1 MEQNA
6 IIEIQNLSKVFG
18 TGDAAV
24 TALSDINLSIQK
36 GEVFGIIGLS
46 GAGKST
52 LVRCVNLLER
62 PTAGSVIVDGA
73 DMTRLS
79 EAELRRARRS
89 IGMIFQGFN
98 LLMQRTAEEN
108 ICFPLLLSGTPR
120 REAKARAREL
130 LGIVGLADRAGA
142 YPAQLSGGQK
152 QRIAIARALATNPKV
167 LLCDEA
173 TSALDPTTTQSI
185 LSLIKNL
192 NRTLGVTVLV
202 ITHEMRVVEQI
213 CNRVAI
219 ISDSRI
225 SEIGAVDE
233 VFRRPKT
240 DAAKKLLFPQGEH
253 PASFRIGG
261 PLYRIVFDGNRADKP
276 VVADM
281 ILRCGAPVNIAF
293 ADTKVIDGR
302 VYGQMLLQFPEDQ
315 AVVKHMLAYLDSEQ
329 IGYEE
334 ER

>member
-1 MEQNA
+1 MEANA
-6 IIEIQNLSKVFG
+6 IIELRGLSKTFG
-18 TGDAAV
+18 TGEGAV
-24 TALSDINLSIQK
+24 TALSDINLSVRK
-36 GEVFGIIGLS
+36 GEIFGIIGLS

-79 EAELRRARRS
+79 DAALRRARRS

-108 ICFPLLLSGTPR
+108 ICFPLLLAGTPR
-120 REAKARAREL
+120 REARARAQEL
-130 LGIVGLADRAGA
+130 LEIVGLSDRAGA

-185 LSLIKNL
+185 LSLIKTL

-225 SEIGAVDE
+225 CEIGAVEE
-233 VFRRPKT
+233 VFRQPKT

-253 PASFRIGG
+253 PESFRIGG
-261 PLYRIVFDGNRADKP
+261 PLYRIVFDGSSADKP

-293 ADTKVIDGR
+293 ADTKIIDGR
-302 VYGQMLLQFPEDQ
+302 VYGQMLLQFPEDE
-315 AVVKHMLAYLDSEQ
+315 AVAQHMLAYLDSEQ

-334 ER
+334 AR